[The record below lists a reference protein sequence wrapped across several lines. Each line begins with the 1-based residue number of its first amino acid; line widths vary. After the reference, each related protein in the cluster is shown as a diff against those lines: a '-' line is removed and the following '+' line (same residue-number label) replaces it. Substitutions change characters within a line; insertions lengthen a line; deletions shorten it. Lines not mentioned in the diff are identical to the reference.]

1 MTKLTAFFALLAV
14 AATPALLAVPA
25 TPALAGPEILGPDAA
40 ACLPGSGRDAVLL
53 TVDGFK
59 NREGTLRVELW
70 PGNEQDFMRNHH
82 ELVAEGKAYQRVTV
96 AVPKTGVAKIC
107 LPLPG
112 PGTYA
117 MGAFH
122 SPTGVRKF
130 NYRDDGATF
139 TRNPRVSILKTKP
152 KASEV
157 AMRFNSGLSESNV
170 TLNYLR
176 GLGFGPIPKEELQ
189 SAGNR

>member
-1 MTKLTAFFALLAV
+1 MSRLLLLSAALLL
-14 AATPALLAVPA
+14 AAPAS
-25 TPALAGPEILGPDAA
+25 AGQILGPDAD
-40 ACLPGSGRDAVLL
+40 ACRPGSGRDAVLL

-70 PGNEQDFMRNHH
+70 PGNEGDFMRNHH

-96 AVPKTGVAKIC
+96 PVPQSGAATIC
-107 LPLPG
+107 VPLPG

-122 SPTGVRKF
+122 SPSGVRKF
-130 NYRDDGATF
+130 NYKQDGATF
-139 TRNPRVSILKTKP
+139 TRNPKVGIFNTRP
-152 KASEV
+152 KAADVSMQFNAGLNTSE
-157 AMRFNSGLSESNV
+157 V

-176 GLGFGPIPKEELQ
+176 GLGFGPIPRKELQ
-189 SAGNR
+189 PGERR

>member
-1 MTKLTAFFALLAV
+1 MTKLTTAFLALLV
-14 AATPALLAVPA
+14 SVA

-40 ACLPGSGRDAVLL
+40 ACLPGSGKDAVLL